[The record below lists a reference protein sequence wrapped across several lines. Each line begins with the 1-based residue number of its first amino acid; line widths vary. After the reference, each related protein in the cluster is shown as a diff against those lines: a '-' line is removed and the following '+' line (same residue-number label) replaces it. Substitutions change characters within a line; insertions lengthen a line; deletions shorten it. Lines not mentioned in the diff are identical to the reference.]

1 MAEFRYFLGI
11 IIMIIGVILGLY
23 VGGWWMF
30 VVPIITCCEAYDAG
44 VLTASMIGWSV
55 IKCILAGFVGRFIY
69 VVITAIGKVVAG
81 E

>member
-1 MAEFRYFLGI
+1 MAEFRNFLGI
-11 IIMIIGVILGLY
+11 ILMIIGIILGLY

-30 VVPIITCCEAYDAG
+30 VVPIITCCEAYDVG

-69 VVITAIGKVVAG
+69 VVFASIGKVVAG

>member
-1 MAEFRYFLGI
+1 MEKFRSFLGI
-11 IIMIIGVILGLY
+11 IIMIVGIILGLY

-44 VLTASMIGWSV
+44 VLTASMLGWSV

-69 VVITAIGKVVAG
+69 VVMASIGRVVAG

>member
-1 MAEFRYFLGI
+1 MAEFRHFLGI
-11 IIMIIGVILGLY
+11 IFMILGVILGLY

-44 VLTASMIGWSV
+44 VLTASMVGWSV
-55 IKCILAGFVGRFIY
+55 IKCLLAGFVGRFIY
-69 VVITAIGKVVAG
+69 VVITSIGKVVAG